1 MNRLAALIL
10 AALSGF
16 ALAQPQPAVQVVT
29 HAFSTADERL
39 VLDVYLPAD
48 YPQDADLPVIFMIH
62 GGGYV
67 AGRKEILAPYAA
79 YFAERGYAVVT
90 PQYRLAP
97 IHPYPTPISDVVCAL
112 AWTTTNPDG
121 YPFDLSRVAIIGE
134 SAGGNAAA
142 LLAAHDDL
150 PALLDGCAYA
160 LPNEFTFRA
169 AVTYYMYGD
178 LTTCTARC
186 GLLKRVTGGYLGVNL
201 LEPGSRQL
209 EAAWADASPLAW
221 IDGSEPPTLVIH
233 GTADNIV
240 PISESEHYAERLA
253 DVGVTV
259 EVLYPDGAPHGFI
272 EKFAVTGSIEAR
284 DAVEAFLARVLA
296 EDGSSN

>member
-1 MNRLAALIL
+1 MIGSLFAAL
-10 AALSGF
+10 AVFASF
-16 ALAQPQPAVQVVT
+16 ALAQPQPTVTVVT
-29 HAFSTADERL
+29 HAFSEADPRL
-39 VLDVYLPAD
+39 VLDVYLPAEQ
-48 YPQDADLPVIFMIH
+48 PQDTALPVLFMIH

-79 YFAERGYAVVT
+79 YFAERGYAVVA

-97 IHPYPTPISDVVCAL
+97 IHAYPIPIGDITCAL
-112 AWTTTNPDG
+112 AWTAANPQR
-121 YPFDLSRVAIIGE
+121 YPFDTSRMAIIGE

-150 PALLDGCAYA
+150 PSLLDDCPYA
-160 LPNEFTFRA
+160 LPDGFAFRA

-178 LTTCTARC
+178 LTTCETRC
-186 GLLKRVTGGYLGVNL
+186 GLLKRVTGAYLGVNL
-201 LEPGSRQL
+201 LELSPSQL
-209 EAAWADASPLAW
+209 KVAWADASPLAW

-233 GTADNIV
+233 GMADDII
-240 PISESEHYAERLA
+240 PISESKHYAEALA
-253 DVGVTV
+253 GVGIAV
-259 EVLYPDGAPHGFI
+259 EALYPDGAPHGFI

-296 EDGSSN
+296 AN